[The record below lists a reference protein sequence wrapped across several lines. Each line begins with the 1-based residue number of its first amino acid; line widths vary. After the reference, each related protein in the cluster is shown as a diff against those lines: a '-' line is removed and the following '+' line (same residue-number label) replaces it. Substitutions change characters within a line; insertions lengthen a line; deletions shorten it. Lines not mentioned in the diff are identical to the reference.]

1 MLPPDFDFHKHAVR
15 LGSAEG
21 VNPSGRWGNRHVK
34 IVDAPEHLVS
44 KHVSDFLHVA
54 GVPHPRA
61 DFAHRGGEWIVHAPW
76 TDGKPLDHATSDELS
91 RVNTPVSRHTL
102 LSEWL
107 GEVGDRHAGNYM
119 LDGNGVVHSIDH
131 GLTGMSERGAYGLNA
146 KWGALMQAL
155 RAGGMKPGDEFHPEG
170 VKRLLANAEALQSAH
185 ALAMSGYPETHRTNH
200 AEALRGKLA
209 HLARLGTV
217 RVSDIL

>member
-1 MLPPDFDFHKHAVR
+1 MMLPPDFDFHKHAVR
-15 LGSAEG
+15 LRNAG

-61 DFAHRGGEWIVHAPW
+61 DFAHRGNEWIVHAPW
-76 TDGKPLDHATSDELS
+76 QHGKPLDHATPEDVVHLH
-91 RVNTPVSRHTL
+91 TAKHTL
-102 LSEWL
+102 LAEWL
-107 GEVGDRHAGNYM
+107 GEVGDRHGGNY
-119 LDGNGVVHSIDH
+119 LLHDGHVHTIDH
-131 GLTGMSERGAYGLNA
+131 GLTGITERGAYGLSPTH
-146 KWGALMQAL
+146 GALMQLL
-155 RAGGMKPGDEFHPEG
+155 RKRGLKPSDEFHPESLQ
-170 VKRLLANAEALQSAH
+170 RLVANAEALQSAH
-185 ALAMSGYPETHRTNH
+185 ALAMSGYPESHRTAH